1 MHRVIALY
9 LCRKLVSLLYLV
21 HFLADC
27 LQTLY
32 MSWYLGGMVW
42 DCRWID
48 LVKLAQSYCP
58 WFVWKMGFC
67 ALSRSFFGRLSS
79 NFVLIRSGWRHN
91 RYIVSNARNKNS
103 ELLAFYRHDFIIFN
117 HFPKVLIDPKS
128 KTRGEKS
135 QTMEN
140 NSFCKALFWF
150 TWEILYYGKIK
161 AEIWHLS
168 EIKTEASTSNSC
180 H

>member
-1 MHRVIALY
+1 MDKFCQI
-9 LCRKLVSLLYLV
+9 CTELLPFICV
-21 HFLADC
+21 ENWFPCSISCIFLADC

-48 LVKLAQSYCP
+48 FVKLAQSYCP

-135 QTMEN
+135 QTIEN
-140 NSFCKALFWF
+140 NSFCKAGFPAFLVFPSF
-150 TWEILYYGKIK
+150 PTF
-161 AEIWHLS
+161 S
-168 EIKTEASTSNSC
+168 
-180 H
+180 